1 MDYTEKTVQFIIGD
15 KQWKTAPGEVQYVLV
30 GRETIDTFQNK
41 DLTHSSNRVNAT
53 SITVNGVSSPILGT
67 AMDGDTIVYDENTQT
82 LNWTTPASGSPDRLT
97 VDGADRVIT
106 GGISANQVMTWNG
119 TNLVFTGY
127 APNDNLV
134 VNGVTIP
141 IVGTVANGNV
151 LQYNG
156 SQFVFTA
163 PSGSNRIVRCATT
176 QSIETYPNVTSAVFS
191 LTGGN
196 NSRRRLTVVATALTF
211 DGVLV
216 DLNMRVLIKNST
228 TGTWNHI
235 YYCESI
241 VGAGP
246 SYTYTFQLALDA
258 YAIAIMDI
266 ISVSDGYLNKG
277 AQFVITSVPNVNA
290 AIVFGKSN
298 IITGTPI
305 GPTGSITTN
314 TYVGEDSGMNNA
326 VVYDM
331 TCVGYAAGGC
341 DSPAV
346 SNTGYQS
353 VMIGTRAG
361 FNATGIQ
368 CVYMGTDA
376 GRASIKQT
384 GAFPSDYNIGIG
396 FKACS
401 GNNFGSY
408 NIVLSN
414 TNNVL
419 MPGATK
425 TVQILSNCTY
435 TTGARHTDVITIGT
449 TCNIAGGSTDCTFV
463 GTNSSWGLST
473 NTVAIGSYM
482 NVTDGTT
489 DSVSIGSF
497 SYARTNCVSIG
508 INAASD
514 ASGVAIGNTAV
525 SNGGIAI
532 GTNSKATGGIAIGEL
547 ASANAVTSTAVG
559 WSAYANVTGAA
570 ANNTGLG
577 HNVGITLTTGT
588 GCTLIGAGANVNSA
602 TAVDRIAI
610 GRAISNTV
618 DSSVVIGNNSIP
630 YITANATGCTAQAYY
645 QITPAVTKASAG
657 TYTITAAEM
666 QPSSVIVSSSQAGPE
681 TWTTATA
688 ALIIAR
694 LPTPTVGAS
703 YLFYLRN
710 ESAFTITIAAG
721 TSVTLGSGVYSV
733 ATLTCV
739 TFKVTLTSASTIT
752 LQRVMSTG
760 I

>member
-1 MDYTEKTVQFIIGD
+1 MDYVEKNVQFLIGD
-15 KQWKTAPGEVQYVLV
+15 KNWKTAPGEVQYNLV
-30 GRETIDTFQNK
+30 GRETNDTFYNK
-41 DLTHSSNRVNAT
+41 NLTHVSNRVNAT
-53 SITVNGVSSPILGT
+53 SLTVNNVSSPILGT
-67 AMDGDTIVYDENTQT
+67 AQDGDTIVYNANTQT

-97 VDGADRVIT
+97 VDGQDRVIT
-106 GGISANQVMTWNG
+106 GGISAGQVMTWNG

-176 QSIETYPNVTSAVFS
+176 QSLETYPNVTSVVFS

-216 DLNMRVLIKNST
+216 DVNMRVLIKNST

-241 VGAGP
+241 VGT
-246 SYTYTFQLALDA
+246 TYVFQLALDA

-266 ISVSDGYLNKG
+266 ISVSDGYRNKG
-277 AQFVITSVPNVNA
+277 AQFVITSVPNINA
-290 AIVFGKSN
+290 AIVFGKSS
-298 IITGTPI
+298 IVTGTPI

-314 TYVGEDSGMNNA
+314 TYAGEETGMDNTI
-326 VVYDM
+326 VYDM
-331 TCVGYAAGGC
+331 TCVGHSAGGC

-346 SNTGYQS
+346 PNTGYQS

-376 GRASIKQT
+376 GRAFVKQT

-414 TNNVL
+414 ANNVL

-435 TTGARHTDVITIGT
+435 NTGARHTDVIAIGT
-449 TCNIAGGSTDCTFV
+449 MCNIAGGSTDCTFI
-463 GTNSSWGLST
+463 GTNSSWALCT

-482 NVTDGTT
+482 NVTSDTA

-508 INAASD
+508 TSATSD
-514 ASGVAIGNTAV
+514 ASGIAIGNTAA

-532 GTNSKATGGIAIGEL
+532 GTNSRATGGIAIGEL
-547 ASANAVTSTAVG
+547 ASANIVTSTAIG
-559 WSAYANVTGAA
+559 WSAFANVTGAA
-570 ANNTGLG
+570 ANNTGFG
-577 HNVGITLTTGT
+577 YNVGSTLTTGT
-588 GCTLIGAGANVNSA
+588 GCTLVGAGANVSSA

-618 DSSVVIGNNSIP
+618 DSSAVIGNNSIP

-666 QPSSVIVSSSQAGPE
+666 QPSSVIVSTSQAGPE

-710 ESAFTITIAAG
+710 EGAFTITITAG
-721 TSVTLGSGVYSV
+721 TSVTLGSGVYTV
-733 ATLTCV
+733 TATTCV
-739 TFKVTLTSASTIT
+739 TFKVTLTSATTVTI
-752 LQRVMSTG
+752 QRVMSTP